1 MLDNNAAEIIR
12 VMKVVNSNV
21 NKPAK
26 INSIKND
33 LSKKDND
40 SNKSEDFKE
49 KLNKVLSEKHRF
61 TVDSE
66 KPYEDEEILVDSS
79 LKDKIKEQSRIS
91 SLVKEKF
98 TLNPELQEKID
109 FNSSDNMQDILSS
122 LNTNDDIEEDE
133 ELLGEIEIKA
143 LGNNI
148 TNDNNNVSSVNKSNK
163 DKLIEEL
170 KYAIANQRNL

>member
-1 MLDNNAAEIIR
+1 
-12 VMKVVNSNV
+12 
-21 NKPAK
+21 
-26 INSIKND
+26 
-33 LSKKDND
+33 
-40 SNKSEDFKE
+40 
-49 KLNKVLSEKHRF
+49 
-61 TVDSE
+61 
-66 KPYEDEEILVDSS
+66 
-79 LKDKIKEQSRIS
+79 
-91 SLVKEKF
+91 
-98 TLNPELQEKID
+98 
-109 FNSSDNMQDILSS
+109 MQDILSS

>member
-61 TVDSE
+61 TVNSE

-98 TLNPELQEKID
+98 TLNPNFK
-109 FNSSDNMQDILSS
+109 
-122 LNTNDDIEEDE
+122 
-133 ELLGEIEIKA
+133 K
-143 LGNNI
+143 
-148 TNDNNNVSSVNKSNK
+148 
-163 DKLIEEL
+163 KLIL
-170 KYAIANQRNL
+170 IVVIICKIYYQV